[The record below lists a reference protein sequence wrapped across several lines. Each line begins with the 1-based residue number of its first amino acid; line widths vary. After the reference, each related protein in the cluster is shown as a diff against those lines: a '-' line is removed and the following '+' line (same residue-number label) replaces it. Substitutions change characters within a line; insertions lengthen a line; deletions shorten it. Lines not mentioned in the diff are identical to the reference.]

1 MADPQWLTA
10 DQQRT
15 WRAFGLATRLLT
27 DQLERDLARQVGM
40 PATYYELLVVLSE
53 APNRALRMN
62 ELARFTH
69 TKPNRISHAVG
80 KLEAAGWVRREHN
93 QSDRRGW
100 LAVLT
105 DNGMTALE
113 KAAPIHVES
122 VRTHLI
128 DVLTDKQIRQLG
140 KISEALLEHLLAST
154 EGAADHKESAAR

>member
-1 MADPQWLTA
+1 MADPRWLTA
-10 DQQRT
+10 DEQRA

-27 DQLERDLARQVGM
+27 DRLERDLARQVGM

-69 TKPNRISHAVG
+69 TKANRISHAVG
-80 KLEAAGWVRREHN
+80 KLEAAGWVQRQHD

-100 LAVLT
+100 LAFLT
-105 DNGMTALE
+105 DTGMAALE

-122 VRTHLI
+122 VRTHLF
-128 DVLTDKQIRQLG
+128 DVLNAEQVQQLG
-140 KISEALLEHLLAST
+140 QISEALLEHLAPESV
-154 EGAADHKESAAR
+154 ADHK